1 MIAADADS
9 FLIAEPKIQRGDYL
23 VVSEVGEGSIAHR
36 TGSIQAGDKLL
47 AINNSKIESMSVDE
61 AVLALQ
67 NEEVIRLKLQKGEG
81 DQESEQL
88 PVVYTVEL
96 VRHGGPLGITISGT
110 ESPNDPIFISG
121 LAEGRHFV
129 VNWSK

>member
-1 MIAADADS
+1 MTRSDH
-9 FLIAEPKIQRGDYL
+9 L
-23 VVSEVGEGSIAHR
+23 VVSQVGEGSIAHR
-36 TGSIQAGDKLL
+36 TGSIQAGDTLL
-47 AINNSKIESMSVDE
+47 AINNSKIESMTLDD
-61 AVLALQ
+61 AVVALH

-121 LAEGRHFV
+121 LAEGALSNNPTQPIQFQFP
-129 VNWSK
+129 N

>member
-1 MIAADADS
+1 MGVDDA
-9 FLIAEPKIQRGDYL
+9 I
-23 VVSEVGEGSIAHR
+23 
-36 TGSIQAGDKLL
+36 
-47 AINNSKIESMSVDE
+47 
-61 AVLALQ
+61 LALQ

-96 VRHGGPLGITISGT
+96 VRRGGPLGITISGT

-121 LAEGRHFV
+121 LAEGIHISHFFL
-129 VNWSK
+129 SKRCQLGLGPDWAINSYKQL